1 MIGARDILLQ
11 PFIYLHL
18 PFNLTHCKTVILIA
32 YLKGKITFKNPAYIY
47 VECGG
52 VGYHVNI
59 SLNTFQAMEEKED
72 IKILTY
78 MQVKEDGHALY
89 GFYDERE
96 RNLFI
101 HLISV
106 SGVGVNTA
114 RVMLSGMNVDAI
126 INEQVATLNKIKGIG
141 PKTAKRIILD
151 LKDKVLKDGG
161 VADTITPTI
170 SNTIVDE
177 ALSAMI
183 ALGFPR
189 NTVSKQ
195 LKMIMASQPE
205 ITQVEDLI
213 KAALKQLS

>member
-1 MIGARDILLQ
+1 M
-11 PFIYLHL
+11 
-18 PFNLTHCKTVILIA
+18 IA
-32 YLKGKITFKNPAYIY
+32 YLKGKITFKNPAFIH

-59 SLNTFQAMEEKED
+59 SLNTFQLIEDKED

-89 GFYDERE
+89 GFYEERE
-96 RNLFI
+96 RNMFV

-114 RVMLSGMNVDAI
+114 RVMLSGMNVDEMRSAI

-161 VADTITPTI
+161 AADTIIPTV

-189 NTVSKQ
+189 NTVNKQ
-195 LKMIMASQPE
+195 LKAIMASQTN